1 MELGHRAMLG
11 FPDDCDNLF
20 EFTHDLSDIFEKL
33 RGLSFHLVLG
43 DRPRVGP
50 LFEYK
55 AHQVLISDLL
65 EERTP
70 FSTSLVDDDLGL
82 VKEDL
87 QRLRYTKQL
96 VHASGLDLVAEVAE
110 PIPLAVLHQVVQLLV
125 NLGLPLATDL
135 SQQRRAVLRQVIH
148 RGQPQHSHIPE

>member
-1 MELGHRAMLG
+1 MLG

-33 RGLSFHLVLG
+33 GGLCFAVVLG

-55 AHQVLISDLL
+55 AHQVLIGDLL
-65 EERTP
+65 EERNP
-70 FSTSLVDDDLGL
+70 FVSFLFGSWFVDDDLGL

-87 QRLRYTKQL
+87 QRLRYAKQL
-96 VHASGLDLVAEVAE
+96 VHASGLDLVAVVAE
-110 PIPLAVLHQVVQLLV
+110 PIPLTVLHQVVQLLV
-125 NLGLPLATDL
+125 DLVLPLAADL
-135 SQQRRAVLRQVIH
+135 SQQLRAVLRQVIH
-148 RGQPQHSHIPE
+148 RGQPQRSHIPE